1 MVSKEKVIFQSKE
14 FHDVDI
20 TASLKLETLTLYDF
34 HDDQKLNP
42 NKIEFS

>member
-1 MVSKEKVIFQSKE
+1 MFQPTE
-14 FHDVDI
+14 FHDVDL
-20 TASLKLETLTLYDF
+20 TKSLKLNTNFDSTWLF